1 MARPISVQLYTL
13 RDAAAKDYKKVL
25 SDIAEIGYEY
35 VEIVGGF
42 CGKSAKD
49 LRKDLD
55 AVGLKASGS
64 YCGVLDKNAWN
75 QVEDDANTLGIKLLT
90 NGFGPDTFDNETNL
104 KAAAEKANAA
114 VEHFSSKGF
123 SVCLHNHE
131 FEFNRKLKF
140 DALLELCPK
149 VCLETDIYWVKTGGV
164 DPVAFVKKYADRIKL
179 MHVKDGPANPK
190 DRNLKMVAVGK
201 GTVDIA
207 GCLAAAEKGGAI
219 QYHVVELDWCETDM
233 LTAVRE
239 SYQFLT
245 SKGLAKGRK

>member
-25 SDIAEIGYEY
+25 NDVAEIGYGY
-35 VEIVGGF
+35 VELVGGYF
-42 CGKSAKD
+42 GKTAAE

-55 AVGLKASGS
+55 AVGLKASGI
-64 YCGVLDKNAWN
+64 YCGVLDPNQWK
-75 QVEDDANTLGIKLLT
+75 QVEDDANALGVKFLT
-90 NGFGPDTFDNETNL
+90 NGFGPESFDDESKL
-104 KAAAEKANAA
+104 KAAADKANAA
-114 VEHFSSKGF
+114 VAHFAPKGF

-140 DALLELCPK
+140 DALLELAPK

-164 DPVAFVKKYADRIKL
+164 DPVGFVKKYADRVRL
-179 MHVKDGPANPK
+179 LHVKDGPADPK

-207 GCLAAAEKGGAI
+207 GCLAAAEKGGV
-219 QYHVVELDWCETDM
+219 QYHVVELDWCATDM

-245 SKGLAKGRK
+245 SKGLATGKK